1 MSRTALLVDS
11 DPVQRAS
18 TARLLRSLG
27 YTVIVA
33 STFADA
39 RRYLLATESLALLI
53 ADVRLGEFNGLHL
66 AFRARAAHPNVS
78 IVITDRAYDATLQAE
93 ANRMGGSYLARPFST
108 NELESLLTPQA
119 AARSQAVRRWPRRS
133 VAKVVQAAV
142 GPSAGR
148 VIDISY
154 GGLCLE
160 FPRDEF
166 ETSLPSLLNVE
177 LTALGLSLQMHPV
190 WADTTTST
198 QAIRCGG
205 EVVAADAGSLSQWRD
220 FVDSM
225 NPN

>member
-1 MSRTALLVDS
+1 MSQTALLVDS

-39 RRYLLATESLALLI
+39 RRYLLATESLALLV
-53 ADVRLGEFNGLHL
+53 ADVRLGEFNGLHI

-78 IVITDRAYDATLQAE
+78 IVITDRAFDATLQAE

-108 NELESLLTPQA
+108 NDLEALITPQA
-119 AARSQAVRRWPRRS
+119 SSRSQAVRRWPRSR
-133 VAKVVQAAV
+133 VVSDVRAAV

-160 FPRDEF
+160 FPRDGF

-177 LTALGLSLQMHPV
+177 LTALGLSLQVHPV
-190 WADTTTST
+190 WADTASPE
-198 QAIRCGG
+198 AIRCGG

-220 FVDSM
+220 FVDSQ

>member
-11 DPVQRAS
+11 DPVQRAA

-33 STFADA
+33 STFGDA
-39 RRYLLATESLALLI
+39 RRYLLATESLSLLV

-78 IVITDRAYDATLQAE
+78 IVITDRAFDQTLQAE
-93 ANRMGGSYLARPFST
+93 ANRMGGAYLARPFDLA
-108 NELESLLTPQA
+108 ELEALVTPQPP
-119 AARSQAVRRWPRRS
+119 ARSQAVRRWPRNR
-133 VAKVVQAAV
+133 VASVVQAAV

-148 VIDISY
+148 VVDISY

-190 WADTTTST
+190 WADTLPSSES
-198 QAIRCGG
+198 IRCGG
-205 EVVAADAGSLSQWRD
+205 EVVAPDAGSLSLWRD